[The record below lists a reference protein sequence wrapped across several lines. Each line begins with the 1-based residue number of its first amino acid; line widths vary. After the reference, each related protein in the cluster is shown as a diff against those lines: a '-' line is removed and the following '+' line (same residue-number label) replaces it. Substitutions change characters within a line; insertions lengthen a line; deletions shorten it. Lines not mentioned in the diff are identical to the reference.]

1 MPVSRRSFIHAVGAA
16 GGYSAA
22 FTAMQALG
30 LLAPSTAFAAGAPP
44 DLAKGGGGKGAKVVI
59 LGAGVSG
66 MAAAWEL
73 GKAGYDCT
81 ILEARARTGGR
92 VWTVRKGDK
101 IEMTDGSRQVCEFD
115 EGQYMNAGAAR
126 LPSHH
131 QIVLG
136 YCRELGVELEVE
148 VNSSRSALLLNPE
161 ANGGKPIQMRTA
173 INDTRGH
180 VSELLAKAI
189 NTGALDA
196 DLTADDKQ
204 RMVAFLKTY
213 GDLSPDLFYKGSQ
226 RSGLKIEP
234 GAGDEKATP
243 YDPVSL
249 KALLDEDLWSGVLFE
264 EVIDM
269 QATMFQPKGGM
280 DAIPHAFAKALGP
293 KIIKRQC
300 EVRQIR
306 KTAKGVKIAYHDKG
320 ANQDQTIE
328 ADYCISTIPLPVL
341 AKIDSDLSPAYKAA
355 IARTPYRDSIKIAW
369 QAPRFWE
376 GPKYQI
382 YGGLSFVKGPTNMV
396 WYPSYGLHSKTGVIL
411 GAYTG
416 GPAATQLAKMPRADQ
431 IEHTRKIIEAMHPG
445 CGKLLEKPLQVQWA
459 AVPYNLGIGVGWAS
473 DDEPDYH
480 LLGQP
485 DGPIHFAGEYLSHVG
500 AWQEGAIRAAHRAI
514 VMLDAQHRKG
524 QPVTA
529 QRAI

>member
-1 MPVSRRSFIHAVGAA
+1 MISRRDLIERIGAVG
-16 GGYSAA
+16 GYGAA

-30 LLAPSTAFAAGAPP
+30 LLAPSTAFAGAPP

-81 ILEARARTGGR
+81 IILEARARTGGR
-92 VWTVRKGDK
+92 VWTVRRGDK
-101 IEMTDGSRQVCEFD
+101 IEMTDGSRQVCDFD

-148 VNSSRSALLLNPE
+148 VNTSRSALLLNPE
-161 ANGGKPIQMRTA
+161 ANGGKPIRMRTA

-204 RMVAFLKTY
+204 RMVAFLQTY

-226 RSGLKIEP
+226 RAGLRIEP
-234 GAGDEKATP
+234 GAGDERATP

-249 KALLDEDLWSGVLFE
+249 KALLDEDLWNGVLFE
-264 EVIDM
+264 ETIDM

-306 KTAKGVKIAYHDKG
+306 KTGKGVKIAYRDISAGVDAVDRGRLLHLDHPAAG
-320 ANQDQTIE
+320 AGQDMTP
-328 ADYCISTIPLPVL
+328 ISARPTAPR
-341 AKIDSDLSPAYKAA
+341 SPARL
-355 IARTPYRDSIKIAW
+355 IATASRSPGR
-369 QAPRFWE
+369 
-376 GPKYQI
+376 
-382 YGGLSFVKGPTNMV
+382 
-396 WYPSYGLHSKTGVIL
+396 
-411 GAYTG
+411 
-416 GPAATQLAKMPRADQ
+416 PRASGRGPS
-431 IEHTRKIIEAMHPG
+431 TRSM
-445 CGKLLEKPLQVQWA
+445 A
-459 AVPYNLGIGVGWAS
+459 AS
-473 DDEPDYH
+473 R
-480 LLGQP
+480 
-485 DGPIHFAGEYLSHVG
+485 S
-500 AWQEGAIRAAHRAI
+500 
-514 VMLDAQHRKG
+514 
-524 QPVTA
+524 
-529 QRAI
+529 

>member
-1 MPVSRRSFIHAVGAA
+1 MPVSRRNFIHAIGAA
-16 GGYSAA
+16 GGYGAA

-30 LLAPSTAFAAGAPP
+30 LLTPSTAFAGAPP
-44 DLAKGGGGKGAKVVI
+44 DLAKGGGGAGAKVVI
-59 LGAGVSG
+59 LGAGVAG

-92 VWTVRKGDK
+92 VWTVRKGDA
-101 IEMTDGSRQVCEFD
+101 IEMTDGSRQVSGWED
-115 EGQYMNAGAAR
+115 GQYMNAGAAR

-148 VNSSRSALLLNPE
+148 VNASRSALLLNPE

-189 NTGALDA
+189 NKGALDQ
-196 DLTADDKQ
+196 DLTPADRE

-226 RSGLKIEP
+226 RAGLKTEP
-234 GAGDEKATP
+234 GAGREVGAP
-243 YDPVSL
+243 HDPLSL
-249 KALLDEDLWSGVLFE
+249 GALLDQNLWNGVMFE

-293 KIIKRQC
+293 KIVKRRC

-306 KTAKGVKIAYHDKG
+306 KTARGVKIVYRDMAAKADL
-320 ANQDQTIE
+320 TIE
-328 ADYCISTIPLPVL
+328 ADYCLSTIPLPVL
-341 AKIDSDLSPAYKAA
+341 AKIDADFSPGHRAA

-376 GPKYQI
+376 GPRYQI
-382 YGGLSFVKGPTNMV
+382 YGGLSFVKGPSNMV

-411 GAYTG
+411 GCYTG
-416 GPAATQLAKMPRADQ
+416 GPGAAEMLKMSRPAQ
-431 IEHTRKIIEAMHPG
+431 IEHTRKVIEAMHPG
-445 CGKLLEKPLQVQWA
+445 CGQLLEKPMQVQWA
-459 AVPYNLGIGVGWAS
+459 AVPYSLGIGVGWAS

-500 AWQEGAIRAAHRAI
+500 AWQEGAIRAAHRAV
-514 VMLDAQHRKG
+514 VMLDAQHRGG

-529 QRAI
+529 QRVI